1 MPIPEKVIKQIEL
14 GKPSIPTKVVKIIV
28 EAHQARI
35 NIPAELAE
43 LLEIKKGD
51 KMKLTIEKNNG
62 TKLIGEKI

>member
-14 GKPSIPTKVVKIIV
+14 RKPNIPTKIVKIIV

-51 KMKLTIEKNNG
+51 KMKLTIEEN
-62 TKLIGEKI
+62 KLIGEKA

>member
-1 MPIPEKVIKQIEL
+1 
-14 GKPSIPTKVVKIIV
+14 VKIIV

-35 NIPAELAE
+35 NIPAEMSE

-62 TKLIGEKI
+62 TKLIGEKV

>member
-1 MPIPEKVIKQIEL
+1 MAIPEKVIKQIEL
-14 GKPSIPTKVVKIIV
+14 GKPNVPTKVVKIIV

-51 KMKLTIEKNNG
+51 KMKLTIEEN
-62 TKLIGEKI
+62 KLVGEKA

>member
-14 GKPSIPTKVVKIIV
+14 GKPNVPTKIVKIIV

-51 KMKLTIEKNNG
+51 KMKLTIEEN
-62 TKLIGEKI
+62 KLIGEKV

>member
-14 GKPSIPTKVVKIIV
+14 GKPNVPTKVVKIIV

-43 LLEIKKGD
+43 LLEIKKGN
-51 KMKLTIEKNNG
+51 KMKLTIEKNKE
-62 TKLIGEKI
+62 TKLIGVII